1 MAAKPASPDWKPE
14 VTYRSAV
21 DMTWPEGWVAAVRND
36 GAFTTAK
43 PSYAVRDLL
52 VELEVICSW
61 LEQAPVRLAGGEIHA
76 TCGDAEFEDG
86 WFGWNS
92 FKIPG
97 HFLTRLRT
105 LGIRL
110 VICFQPP
117 AVVETIEG

>member
-1 MAAKPASPDWKPE
+1 MANVASPDWKPE
-14 VTYRSAV
+14 ITYRGGPEEMAWPAGWGATRV
-21 DMTWPEGWVAAVRND
+21 DGLCVAR
-36 GAFTTAK
+36 

-52 VELEVICSW
+52 VELELICSW
-61 LEQAPVRLAGGEIHA
+61 LEQAPVRLADGEIHA

-97 HFLTRLRT
+97 HYLTRLRA
-105 LGIRL
+105 LGVRL
-110 VICFQPP
+110 VICFQPA